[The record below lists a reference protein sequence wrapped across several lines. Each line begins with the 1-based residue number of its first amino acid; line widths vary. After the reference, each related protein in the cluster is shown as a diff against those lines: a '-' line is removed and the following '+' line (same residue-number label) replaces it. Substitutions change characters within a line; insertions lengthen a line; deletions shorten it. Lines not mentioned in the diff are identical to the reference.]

1 MIFQKLDL
9 KDVILISPSKLSDN
23 RGYFSEIFRDDL
35 LEKYIKKKFIAIQEN
50 ESFSHK
56 NVIRGLHFQKP
67 PFSQSKLI
75 RVPEGEIID
84 FVVDIRHGSPTFS
97 KHVAVK
103 LSKLNYK
110 QLFIPSGFAH
120 GFYVISDYAIV
131 NYKVDN
137 YFSKD
142 HDSGINLFD
151 KDLDLYKQI
160 ISYKTII
167 SQKDKNL
174 LKLSQLDSFYKINNE

>member
-1 MIFQKLDL
+1 MIFEKLEL
-9 KDVILISPSKLSDN
+9 EGVILISPNKITDN

-35 LEKYIKKKFIAIQEN
+35 LEKYLGKKFIAIQEN
-50 ESFSHK
+50 ESFSYK

-67 PFSQSKLI
+67 PFSQAKLI
-75 RVPEGEIID
+75 RVIEGEIID

-97 KHVAVK
+97 KHISVK
-103 LSKLNYK
+103 LSKSNYK
-110 QLFIPSGFAH
+110 QLFIPRGFAH
-120 GFYVISDYAIV
+120 GLYVTSDYAIS